1 MNKKALVLKVASK
14 TELSIK
20 DATEMVDAVLYG
32 ALEGLLEEGKVDL
45 GVLGKLEKVE
55 KAARKGRN
63 PHTGEEIDIPAK
75 FAPRYKPGKA
85 IKEELNK

>member
-1 MNKKALVLKVASK
+1 MNKKGLVSRVASK

-20 DATEMVDAVLYG
+20 DATVLVDAVFYS
-32 ALEGLLEEGKVDL
+32 ALEGLIEDGKVDL
-45 GVLGKLEKVE
+45 SVFGKMEKVE

-63 PHTGEEIDIPAK
+63 PGTGEEIDIPAK
-75 FAPRYKPGKA
+75 FAPRYKPSKT